1 MRKLIIVL
9 MIGVLAFAA
18 GCRTHSA
25 SSYSRN
31 EMGRAS
37 FVDSGTVLSV
47 RIVDIEGTNSGIGT
61 ATGAAAGAV
70 AGSYIGGDVRSNIL
84 GAIGGAVVGG
94 AVGYV
99 AEEAIT
105 SGQAFEVTVRN
116 DNGQVFAVVQD
127 SNENLMPG
135 DRVLVMDNGQS
146 VRVVRDTQGVGNQG
160 TTTGGPTYYDQNTA
174 PPPPAGY

>member
-1 MRKLIIVL
+1 MRSTTILL
-9 MIGVLAFAA
+9 LLLAAMTLLA
-18 GCRTHSA
+18 GCQTHSA
-25 SSYSRN
+25 SSYSRD

-37 FVDSGTVLSV
+37 VVDSGTVLSV
-47 RIVDIEGTNSGIGT
+47 RVVNIEGTNSGVGV

-70 AGSYIGGDVRSNIL
+70 AGSYIGGDWRANVL

-105 SGQAFEVTVRN
+105 STTAFEVVVRN
-116 DNGQVFAVVQD
+116 DRGQVFSVVQD
-127 SNENLMPG
+127 SNENLVAG
-135 DRVLVMDNGQS
+135 DRVIIMDNGQT
-146 VRVVRDTQGVGNQG
+146 VRVVRDTQGVGSQG
-160 TTTGGPTYYDQNTA
+160 YGPTYYDQGS